1 MKESDLS
8 LLQTLFYYYLIITAS
23 NVPQKQIY
31 TQKKKIKTS
40 QNFSSNISLSQATQ
54 IHTLRRDNIRRL
66 ETPST
71 HMLKIINKFL
81 TPICFLEF
89 SENFQLCNL
98 FLWINSNQFFGFIQN
113 TINFEKVVFKEER
126 ERELG

>member
-8 LLQTLFYYYLIITAS
+8 LLQTLFYYYLLITAS
-23 NVPQKQIY
+23 NVPQKQNY
-31 TQKKKIKTS
+31 TQKKKKTS
-40 QNFSSNISLSQATQ
+40 ENFSSNISLSQATQ

-81 TPICFLEF
+81 TPMRFLEF

-98 FLWINSNQFFGFIQN
+98 FLWINSNQFFGLIQN

-126 ERELG
+126 EREMG

>member
-81 TPICFLEF
+81 TPMRFLEF

>member
-23 NVPQKQIY
+23 NVPQKQNY
-31 TQKKKIKTS
+31 TQKKNIKTS

-54 IHTLRRDNIRRL
+54 ILTLRRDNIRRL

-81 TPICFLEF
+81 TPMRFLEF

-113 TINFEKVVFKEER
+113 TINFEKVVFK
-126 ERELG
+126 

>member
-23 NVPQKQIY
+23 NVPQKQNY

-54 IHTLRRDNIRRL
+54 ILTLRRDNIRRL

-81 TPICFLEF
+81 TPMRFLEF

-113 TINFEKVVFKEER
+113 TINFEKVVFK
-126 ERELG
+126 